1 MDRSTRTIAVLAA
14 TAVVS
19 LGLGLGIGRLVES
32 PAEAAAAAAPPEAG
46 LITVPV
52 EMRSLTNDVVL
63 RGDVLYEDPVQVA
76 LETGD
81 LGGPAVV
88 TGQVPEAGA
97 TIEAG
102 DVLLEVTGR
111 PVIALA
117 GQLPVYRTLRAG
129 VSGPD
134 VVQLKEALAGLGID
148 AGDVTSPVYDA
159 RAAAGVAAL
168 YARIGYPAPTGG
180 EDVSG
185 TVEASREGVGSA
197 QEQLAQARAALTRA
211 QAGGPRSEQ
220 VRLQTEVTSAQYR
233 LDTARA
239 ACAAATPDMPCDQG
253 AVIDAEGALAVAL
266 AARAEGQAAPDTSAE
281 RSAVE
286 AAERA
291 LGEAQ
296 SDLADALTD
305 AMTPLPA
312 GEVVYLDALPRR
324 VDSVDVRRGSTV
336 GGSPVM
342 SVSGATLQVVG
353 TVTPAD
359 AALLAVDAPAVI
371 QLPDGTQVDATVAQI
386 GGEDTTP
393 SAGDDRGGDGASG
406 AQERSRT
413 RVVIVPG
420 ELTEEQ
426 RFAIQGMNVRITVPV
441 GSTAGDVLAVPIAAL
456 DTGAAGETRVEVVAA
471 DGSSE
476 LVVVRTGL
484 AAGGYVEVTAI
495 GGRLEQ
501 GDRVSVGVAAGARPE
516 VGTDD
521 GDEET
526 SGEDAPED
534 EA

>member
-1 MDRSTRTIAVLAA
+1 MDRSTRTIAVLAV

-19 LGLGLGIGRLVES
+19 LGAGLGLGRMVQS
-32 PAEAAAAAAPPEAG
+32 PAEAAAAASPPDAG

-63 RGDVLYEDPVQVA
+63 RGDVLYEDPVQVV

-88 TGQVPEAGA
+88 TGQVPEPGA
-97 TIEAG
+97 TIAAG
-102 DVLLEVTGR
+102 DVLLEVAGR
-111 PVIALA
+111 PVVALA

-134 VVQLKEALAGLGID
+134 VVQLKEALAALGID
-148 AGDVTSPVYDA
+148 AGDVASPVYDA
-159 RAAAGVAAL
+159 RAAAGVEAL
-168 YARIGYPAPTGG
+168 YARVGYPAPTAGD
-180 EDVSG
+180 DVAAA
-185 TVEASREGVGSA
+185 VESAREGVRA
-197 QEQLAQARAALTRA
+197 TQDQLTQARADLARA

-220 VRLQTEVTSAQYR
+220 VRLQADVDSAQYR
-233 LDTARA
+233 LETARA
-239 ACAAATPDMPCDQG
+239 ACATPAPEVPCDRG
-253 AVIDAEGALAVAL
+253 AVIDAEGTLAVAI
-266 AARAEGQAAPDTSAE
+266 AARAEGQVAPDTATE
-281 RSAVE
+281 RSAVQ

-291 LGEAQ
+291 VGDAQ

-324 VDSVDVRRGSTV
+324 VDGVEVRRGSTV

-353 TVTPAD
+353 TVPAAD
-359 AALLAVDAPAVI
+359 AALLTVDAPAVI
-371 QLPDGTQVDATVAQI
+371 QLPDGAEVPGTVAQI
-386 GGEDTTP
+386 GGEDLTP
-393 SAGDDRGGDGASG
+393 AAGGGEEGGDDAGA

-413 RVVIVPG
+413 RVVVVPG
-420 ELTEEQ
+420 ELTEDQ
-426 RFAIQGMNVRITVPV
+426 RLTIQGANVRITVPV

-456 DTGAAGETRVEVVAA
+456 DTGAAGEARVEVVAD

-476 LVVVRTGL
+476 VVVVRTGL
-484 AAGGYVEVTAI
+484 AAGGYVEVSAVD
-495 GGRLEQ
+495 GALEQ
-501 GDRVSVGVAAGARPE
+501 GDRVSVGVAAAGA
-516 VGTDD
+516 DA
-521 GDEET
+521 DEDT

>member
-1 MDRSTRTIAVLAA
+1 MDRSTRTIAVLAV

-19 LGLGLGIGRLVES
+19 LGAGLGLGRLVQS

-52 EMRSLTNDVVL
+52 ELRSLTNDVVL
-63 RGDVLYEDPVQVA
+63 RGDVLYEDPVQVT

-88 TGQVPEAGA
+88 TGQVPEPGA
-97 TIEAG
+97 TIAAG

-111 PVIALA
+111 PVVAL
-117 GQLPVYRTLRAG
+117 GGELPVYRTLRAG

-159 RAAAGVAAL
+159 RAAAGVEAL
-168 YARIGYPAPTGG
+168 YARIGYPAPTAGDEVAG
-180 EDVSG
+180 S
-185 TVEASREGVGSA
+185 VEAARQAVRSA
-197 QEQLAQARAALTRA
+197 QDQLTQARADLGRA
-211 QAGGPRSEQ
+211 QAGGPQSER
-220 VRLQTEVTSAQYR
+220 VRLEAEVRSAQYR

-239 ACAAATPDMPCDQG
+239 ACAAPTDEQPCDQG
-253 AVIDAEGALAVAL
+253 AVVDAEGALAVAV
-266 AARAEGQAAPDTSAE
+266 AARTEGQAAPDTATE
-281 RSAVE
+281 RSAVQ
-286 AAERA
+286 AAERTV
-291 LGEAQ
+291 GEAQ
-296 SDLADALTD
+296 EDLAEALTD

-324 VDSVDVRRGSTV
+324 VDSVEVRRGSTV

-353 TVTPAD
+353 SVTSAD
-359 AALLAVDAPAVI
+359 AALLTVDAPATI
-371 QLPDGTQVDATVAQI
+371 QLPDGAVVDATVAQI
-386 GGEDTTP
+386 GGEDPT
-393 SAGDDRGGDGASG
+393 ARGEEGEGAAG

-413 RVVIVPG
+413 RVVVVPG

-426 RFAIQGMNVRITVPV
+426 RLTIQGMNVRITVPV

-456 DTGAAGETRVEVVAA
+456 DTGAAGEARVEVVAA

-476 LVVVRTGL
+476 VVTVRTGL
-484 AAGGYVEVTAI
+484 AAAGYVEVSALD
-495 GGRLEQ
+495 GRLEQ
-501 GDRVSVGVAAGARPE
+501 GDRVSVGVAAGAPA
-516 VGTDD
+516 GDADDDTDED
-521 GDEET
+521 T
-526 SGEDAPED
+526 SGEDPPED

>member
-1 MDRSTRTIAVLAA
+1 MDRSTRTIAVLAV
-14 TAVVS
+14 TALVS
-19 LGLGLGIGRLVES
+19 LGAGLGLGRLVQS

-52 EMRSLTNDVVL
+52 ELRSLTNDVVL
-63 RGDVLYEDPVQVA
+63 RGDVLYEDPVQVT

-88 TGQVPEAGA
+88 TGQVPEPGA

-111 PVIALA
+111 PVVALS

-134 VVQLKEALAGLGID
+134 VVQLKEALAALGID
-148 AGDVTSPVYDA
+148 AGDVTSPVYDT
-159 RAAAGVAAL
+159 RAAAGVEAL
-168 YARIGYPAPTGG
+168 YARIGYPAPTSGD
-180 EDVSG
+180 EVSG
-185 TVEASREGVGSA
+185 TVDAARQAVRSA
-197 QEQLAQARAALTRA
+197 QDQLTQARADLGRA

-220 VRLQTEVTSAQYR
+220 VRLDAEVRSAQYR
-233 LDTARA
+233 LDSARA
-239 ACAAATPDMPCDQG
+239 ACATPTPEQPCDQG
-253 AVIDAEGALAVAL
+253 SVVDAEGALAVAV
-266 AARAEGQAAPDTSAE
+266 AARAEGQAAPDTSVE
-281 RSAVE
+281 RSAVQ

-291 LGEAQ
+291 VADAQ
-296 SDLADALTD
+296 ADLADALTD
-305 AMTPLPA
+305 SITPLPA

-324 VDSVDVRRGSTV
+324 VDGVEVRRGSTV
-336 GGSPVM
+336 GGGPVM

-353 TVTPAD
+353 TVTAAD
-359 AALLAVDAPAVI
+359 AALLTVDAPAVI
-371 QLPDGTQVDATVAQI
+371 QLPDGAVVDAAVAQI
-386 GGEDTTP
+386 GGEDPAT
-393 SAGDDRGGDGASG
+393 GGEGGDGAAG

-413 RVVIVPG
+413 RVVVVPG

-456 DTGAAGETRVEVVAA
+456 DTGAAGEARVEVVAD

-476 LVVVRTGL
+476 VVTVRTGL
-484 AAGGYVEVTAI
+484 AAAGYVEVSALD
-495 GGRLEQ
+495 GRLEQ
-501 GDRVSVGVAAGARPE
+501 GDRVSVGVAAGVPA
-516 VGTDD
+516 DD
-521 GDEET
+521 ADEDT
-526 SGEDAPED
+526 SGEDPPED

>member
-1 MDRSTRTIAVLAA
+1 MDRSTRTIAVLAV

-19 LGLGLGIGRLVES
+19 LGAGLGLGRLVQS

-52 EMRSLTNDVVL
+52 ELRSLTNDVVL
-63 RGDVLYEDPVQVA
+63 RGDVLYEDPVQVT

-81 LGGPAVV
+81 LGGPAVA
-88 TGQVPEAGA
+88 TGQVPEPGA

-111 PVIALA
+111 PVVALG

-134 VVQLKEALAGLGID
+134 VVQLKEALAALGID

-159 RAAAGVAAL
+159 RAAAGVEAL
-168 YARIGYPAPTGG
+168 YARIGYPAPTAG
-180 EDVSG
+180 EEVSG
-185 TVEASREGVGSA
+185 AVDAARQAVRSA
-197 QEQLAQARAALTRA
+197 QDQLTQARADLGRA
-211 QAGGPRSEQ
+211 QSGGPQSER
-220 VRLQTEVTSAQYR
+220 VRLDAEVRSAQHR

-239 ACAAATPDMPCDQG
+239 ACAAPTDEQPCDQG
-253 AVIDAEGALAVAL
+253 AVVDAEGALAVAV
-266 AARAEGQAAPDTSAE
+266 AARTEGQAAPDTSAE
-281 RSAVE
+281 RAAVQ

-291 LGEAQ
+291 VGEAQ
-296 SDLADALTD
+296 EDLADALTD

-324 VDSVDVRRGSTV
+324 VDGVEVRRGSTV
-336 GGSPVM
+336 GGGPVM

-353 TVTPAD
+353 SVTAAD
-359 AALLAVDAPAVI
+359 AALLAVDAPATI
-371 QLPDGTQVDATVAQI
+371 QLPDGAVVDATVAQI
-386 GGEDTTP
+386 GGEDP
-393 SAGDDRGGDGASG
+393 AAGGEDDGAAG

-413 RVVIVPG
+413 RVVVVPV

-426 RFAIQGMNVRITVPV
+426 RLAIQGMNVRITVPV

-456 DTGAAGETRVEVVAA
+456 DTGAAGEARVEVVAE

-476 LVVVRTGL
+476 VVTVRTGL
-484 AAGGYVEVTAI
+484 AAAGYVEVSALD
-495 GGRLEQ
+495 GRLEQ
-501 GDRVSVGVAAGARPE
+501 GDRVSVGVAAGAPA
-516 VGTDD
+516 DD
-521 GDEET
+521 ADEDT
-526 SGEDAPED
+526 SGDPPED